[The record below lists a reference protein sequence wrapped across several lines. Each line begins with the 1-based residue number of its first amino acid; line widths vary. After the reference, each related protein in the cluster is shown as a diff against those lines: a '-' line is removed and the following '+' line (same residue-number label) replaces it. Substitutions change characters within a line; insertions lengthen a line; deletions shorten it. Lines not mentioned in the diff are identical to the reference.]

1 MYYIIYLVQQA
12 VYESIMNIF
21 QALNFRKKNSHDK
34 SHLRQNKIGA
44 CIYTIYLNNIWNQYT
59 NLLYKDN
66 LKRFHSLAWYIFILK
81 VMQLKSWIVL
91 FIKTCIRFYS
101 FPSMFL
107 FNKV

>member
-44 CIYTIYLNNIWNQYT
+44 CIYTIYLNNI
-59 NLLYKDN
+59 
-66 LKRFHSLAWYIFILK
+66 
-81 VMQLKSWIVL
+81 
-91 FIKTCIRFYS
+91 
-101 FPSMFL
+101 
-107 FNKV
+107 